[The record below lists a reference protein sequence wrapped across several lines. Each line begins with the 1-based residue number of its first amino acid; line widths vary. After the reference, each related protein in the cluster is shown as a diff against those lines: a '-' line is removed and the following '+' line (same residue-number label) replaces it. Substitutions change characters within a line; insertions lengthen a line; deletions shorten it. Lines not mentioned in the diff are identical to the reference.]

1 MTFPRAMTEC
11 RPGMAPT
18 PRDLRHE
25 TFRDLYFAE
34 RSRREQIR
42 SSIGIPAAAVPFALY
57 AYLTLAAKIEVQV
70 VVRHVPSMI
79 MAAMAILAVVF
90 LALAMWRIVRVEW
103 LFVYNEPPDLDELM
117 RLERTLRERLPDRHP
132 PEEVEQAVAEA
143 TLEALTAGY
152 YIGYQRYF
160 AGNTE
165 SARQRTWAVRMVLAS
180 VFTLFVAVC
189 LLPMH
194 TAVAARTAVGGG

>member
-1 MTFPRAMTEC
+1 
-11 RPGMAPT
+11 MAPT
-18 PRDLRHE
+18 TRDLRHQ

-57 AYLTLAAKIEVQV
+57 AYLTLAGEIEVEV
-70 VVRHVPSMI
+70 VMHHVPSMV

-90 LALAMWRIVRVEW
+90 LAVAMWRIVRVEW
-103 LFVYNEPPDLDELM
+103 LFVYNEPPDLDELI
-117 RLERTLRERLPDRHP
+117 RLERSLGERLADDLP
-132 PEEVEQAVAEA
+132 PEEIQQAVAA
-143 TLEALTAGY
+143 STMEALTAGY

-180 VFTLFVAVC
+180 VFTLFIAVC
-189 LLPMH
+189 LLPLH
-194 TAVAARTAVGGG
+194 TAVAAGGAAGGG

>member
-1 MTFPRAMTEC
+1 
-11 RPGMAPT
+11 MAPT
-18 PRDLRHE
+18 TRDLRHQ

-57 AYLTLAAKIEVQV
+57 AYLTLAGEIEVEV
-70 VVRHVPSMI
+70 VMHHVPSMV

-90 LALAMWRIVRVEW
+90 LAVAMWRIVRVEW
-103 LFVYNEPPDLDELM
+103 LFVYNEPPDLDELI
-117 RLERTLRERLPDRHP
+117 RLERSLGERLADDLP
-132 PEEVEQAVAEA
+132 PEEIQQAVAA
-143 TLEALTAGY
+143 STMEALTAGY

-180 VFTLFVAVC
+180 VFTLFIAVC
-189 LLPMH
+189 LLPLH
-194 TAVAARTAVGGG
+194 TAVAVGGAAGGG